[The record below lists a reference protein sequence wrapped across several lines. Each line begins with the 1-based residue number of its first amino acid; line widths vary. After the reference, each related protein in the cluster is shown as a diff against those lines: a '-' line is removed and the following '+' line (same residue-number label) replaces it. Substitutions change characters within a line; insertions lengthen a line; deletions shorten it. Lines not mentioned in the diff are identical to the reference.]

1 MPLAMPM
8 GRFLWDVDPI
18 AERVQGL
25 GSCVLYAAVRRVLLT
40 YLLLASLACVLVV
53 GISWFVF
60 FTSLD
65 HYGLSFPAF
74 TRSGVRIRRNLCI
87 REGVRIRTR
96 CVYALPLA

>member
-1 MPLAMPM
+1 MHCSETPRSWVFDTDLS
-8 GRFLWDVDPI
+8 FV
-18 AERVQGL
+18 VGL
-25 GSCVLYAAVRRVLLT
+25 GEFRFARKRN
-40 YLLLASLACVLVV
+40 
-53 GISWFVF
+53 VF
-60 FTSLD
+60 QSREIVAHSPLS